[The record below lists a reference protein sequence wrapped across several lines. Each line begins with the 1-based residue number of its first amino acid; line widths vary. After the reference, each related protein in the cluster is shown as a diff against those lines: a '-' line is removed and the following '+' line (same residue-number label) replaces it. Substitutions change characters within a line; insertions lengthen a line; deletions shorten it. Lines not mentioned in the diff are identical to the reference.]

1 MPTIDEIAKL
11 SNVSKTTVSRVLND
25 HPYVSEEK
33 GSVFWKSSKIGLH
46 SEHLCT
52 KAQIQQNDVS
62 RSVCPSRGPS
72 ILRAAHEACVR

>member
-33 GSVFWKSSKIGLH
+33 GSGFWKSSKNWTTSRTRLH
-46 SEHLCT
+46 ESSDPT
-52 KAQIQQNDVS
+52 KRCFSQCLS
-62 RSVCPSRGPS
+62 HTRTTPSS
-72 ILRAAHEACVR
+72 LSL